1 MYCFFLFIESI
12 FNMETN
18 ISSTLLVRYIPA
30 NPFYGLRGIINDL
43 VKIIKGSN
51 DFYCSILRAEN
62 IYQNVVY

>member
-1 MYCFFLFIESI
+1 
-12 FNMETN
+12 METN